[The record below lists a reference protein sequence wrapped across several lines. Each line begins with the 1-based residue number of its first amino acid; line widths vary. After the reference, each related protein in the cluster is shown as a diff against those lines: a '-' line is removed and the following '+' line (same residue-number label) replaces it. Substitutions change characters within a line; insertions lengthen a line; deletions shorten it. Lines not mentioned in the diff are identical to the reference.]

1 MDFEVIQLLFSKF
14 EPILGKSDP
23 IVAAVDRWPPS
34 SPHRRLQALSSYIS
48 RSTLV
53 LLLAQVMGMYFL
65 SSVLLMRMNL
75 PIGYRCETPCQAL
88 VPRVS

>member
-1 MDFEVIQLLFSKF
+1 M
-14 EPILGKSDP
+14 
-23 IVAAVDRWPPS
+23 
-34 SPHRRLQALSSYIS
+34 
-48 RSTLV
+48 

-88 VPRVS
+88 CRESAENIAAGDLQADHH

>member
-1 MDFEVIQLLFSKF
+1 MQFFSVGLCRSRPIAPQLTH
-14 EPILGKSDP
+14 
-23 IVAAVDRWPPS
+23 A
-34 SPHRRLQALSSYIS
+34 RRLQALSSYIS

-75 PIGYRCETPCQAL
+75 PIGYRCERPRAKRCA
-88 VPRVS
+88 RVS

>member
-1 MDFEVIQLLFSKF
+1 MQFFSVGLCRCRPIAPQLT
-14 EPILGKSDP
+14 PR
-23 IVAAVDRWPPS
+23 AAP
-34 SPHRRLQALSSYIS
+34 QALSSYIS

-88 VPRVS
+88 CRESAENIAAGDLQADHH

>member
-1 MDFEVIQLLFSKF
+1 MPQST
-14 EPILGKSDP
+14 
-23 IVAAVDRWPPS
+23 DRPLAHPT
-34 SPHRRLQALSSYIS
+34 RRLQALSSYIS

-88 VPRVS
+88 CRESAENIAAGDLQADHH

>member
-1 MDFEVIQLLFSKF
+1 M
-14 EPILGKSDP
+14 
-23 IVAAVDRWPPS
+23 
-34 SPHRRLQALSSYIS
+34 
-48 RSTLV
+48 

-88 VPRVS
+88 CQALVCRESAENIAAGLQADHH